1 MSSPF
6 VRPRSWI
13 QVKCGGEDVPKVVT
27 ADVEKLH
34 YKKRNAA
41 TQNSRGLQPKREIIL
56 DEDAIDSLLETME
69 WEIFADF
76 RRRISFHV

>member
-1 MSSPF
+1 MPKA
-6 VRPRSWI
+6 VR
-13 QVKCGGEDVPKVVT
+13 
-27 ADVEKLH
+27 ADMEKLH
-34 YKKRNAA
+34 HKKGNAA
-41 TQNSRGLQPKREIIL
+41 VGNSTRLQPKREIIL